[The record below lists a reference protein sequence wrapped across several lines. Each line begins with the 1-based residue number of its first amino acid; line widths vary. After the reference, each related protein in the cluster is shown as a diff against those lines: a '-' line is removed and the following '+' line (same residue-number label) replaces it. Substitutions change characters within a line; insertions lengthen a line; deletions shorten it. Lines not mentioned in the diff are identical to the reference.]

1 MIRMDPEAERNLA
14 AEDLARF
21 SMYTCVKAVN
31 TGGGCVTVQQIPRRS
46 TANAEEEFKEF
57 ACILS
62 SCASANGGI
71 PPVSVAYDGHLS
83 FSKVNAFLLGL
94 LPPHAFADVPFFREC
109 AMVTGG
115 AQIPMFCFHAM
126 EFRGQYKVFGC
137 LDPKHILKALSR
149 GIRTPGRLVELQPG
163 CVVIN
168 HDLILSIF

>member
-94 LPPHAFADVPFFREC
+94 LPPHAFADVPFFQRVRHGDGRSTDPHVLLSCHGVSWAIQGVWMLRPQAHPKGSITRHSHSRE
-109 AMVTGG
+109 A
-115 AQIPMFCFHAM
+115 
-126 EFRGQYKVFGC
+126 
-137 LDPKHILKALSR
+137 SR
-149 GIRTPGRLVELQPG
+149 IATRLCSDQ
-163 CVVIN
+163 
-168 HDLILSIF
+168 S